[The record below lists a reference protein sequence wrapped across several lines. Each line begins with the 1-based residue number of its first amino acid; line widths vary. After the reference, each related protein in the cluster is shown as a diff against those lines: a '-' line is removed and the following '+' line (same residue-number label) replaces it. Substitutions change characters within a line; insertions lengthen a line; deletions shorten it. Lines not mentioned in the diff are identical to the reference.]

1 MKLNIALFV
10 LGLLLIIG
18 GVLVK
23 IFKIDFSYNALIIA
37 GMFVEF
43 AAIFLIFKTFN
54 NIKKED

>member
-1 MKLNIALFV
+1 MKLSIALFV

-23 IFKIDFSYNALIIA
+23 VLKIDFSFNALIIA

-43 AAIFLIFKTFN
+43 FAIYKIFKTFSDV
-54 NIKKED
+54 KKED